1 MKYGWGCVFFFCACT
16 LSAQTPVVT
25 EGSVVNGA
33 SFAGGQPV
41 TPGSLVSIFGTEL
54 SSGLAQADSI
64 PLSTSLNNV
73 SVTFNNVSAPL
84 LFVSGGQI
92 NAQLP
97 WNVLPA
103 GTKQGTVNVVV
114 ARSGVSS
121 QPRQVQVGPLSP
133 GIFAVDFGVGQ
144 AIAINNSDGTL
155 AAPAGSIPG
164 LTTRPA
170 KVGEFVQIWGV
181 GLGEVDVPVANGDKG
196 YPPVRNTLTKPAV
209 LIGGVKVP
217 DEDVLFS
224 GLQPEFVGVN
234 QVNIKIP
241 AIAPKGGKV
250 ALQLQVGGITSTD
263 KVTMAIE

>member
-1 MKYGWGCVFFFCACT
+1 MKYGWVSAFFCVFT

-25 EGSVVNGA
+25 EGSVVNAA
-33 SFAGGQPV
+33 SFTAGQVV
-41 TPGSLVSIFGTEL
+41 TAGSLVSIFGTEL

-64 PLSTSLNNV
+64 PLAISLNNV

-103 GTKQGTVNVVV
+103 GSTAGTVNVVV
-114 ARSGVSS
+114 TRSGVSS
-121 QPRQVQVGPLSP
+121 QPRQVQVGTFSP
-133 GIFAVDFGVGQ
+133 GIFAVGFGVGQ
-144 AIAINNSDGTL
+144 AIVINNSDGTL
-155 AAPAGSIPG
+155 AAPVGSIQG
-164 LTTRPA
+164 LTTHPA
-170 KVGEFVQIWGV
+170 KVGEFVQIWGT
-181 GLGEVDVPVANGDKG
+181 GLGAVDVPAVNGDKG

-209 LIGGVKVP
+209 LLGGVMVP
-217 DEDVLFS
+217 AEDVTFS

-241 AIAPKGGKV
+241 TIAPKGGKV
-250 ALQLQVGGITSTD
+250 TLQLQVGGITSTD